1 MTPLGFVVVCL
12 AAARLTRL
20 VTEDTITEP
29 LRVWASD
36 RPFLYELI
44 TCPWCIGFWISL
56 GCVAA
61 WWTAG
66 DRAVWLLAPFAVSY
80 VAGWLNSR

>member
-1 MTPLGFVVVCL
+1 MTPLAFVIVSL

-20 VTEDTITEP
+20 VTDDTITEP

-36 RPFLYELI
+36 KPFVYELV
-44 TCPWCIGFWISL
+44 TCPWCIGFHISVA
-56 GCVAA
+56 CVSV
-61 WWTAG
+61 WWLAG
-66 DRAVWLLAPFAVSY
+66 DKGVWVLAWFAVSY